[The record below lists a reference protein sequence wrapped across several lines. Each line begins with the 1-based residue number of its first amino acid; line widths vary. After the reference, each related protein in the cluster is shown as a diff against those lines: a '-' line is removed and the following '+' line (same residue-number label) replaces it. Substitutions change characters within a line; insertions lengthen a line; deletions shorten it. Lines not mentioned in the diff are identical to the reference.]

1 MQRRTSLWTQTKNIK
16 IRIKTKQELKDLL
29 NRKDMAIT
37 KSSEIIEVITI
48 ESKHTF
54 KDINKSVITI
64 KNIIARTIAVTFP
77 EIIKHGIQK
86 VFSRFF

>member
-16 IRIKTKQELKDLL
+16 ILIKTKQELKGLL

-48 ESKHTF
+48 ESRHTF
-54 KDINKSVITI
+54 KDIKKSVINI
-64 KNIIARTIAVTFP
+64 KNVIAHTLAVTFI